1 MGIVTQYHKDTDTTY
16 VYESESY
23 YDPSKKQSRSKR
35 KLIGKL
41 DKETGKIIPTGK
53 RGPKKKVQPE
63 APEPA
68 EGKGSPEEVL
78 LLEEKVRELE
88 KEVLLLQSRVRILT
102 DENQALS
109 RAKAGTDQ
117 LKRENQ
123 RLEGILKNIRMLVR

>member
-41 DKETGKIIPTGK
+41 DKETGEIIPTGK
-53 RGPKKKVQPE
+53 RGPKKKTRPE
-63 APEPA
+63 TPEPA
-68 EGKGSPEEVL
+68 ETKGGREEARQ
-78 LLEEKVRELE
+78 LEEKVRELE
-88 KEVLLLQSRVRILT
+88 KEVQLLQSRVRILT

-109 RAKAGTDQ
+109 RVKAETDQ
-117 LKRENQ
+117 LKREN
-123 RLEGILKNIRMLVR
+123 RKLAEILKNIRTLVG